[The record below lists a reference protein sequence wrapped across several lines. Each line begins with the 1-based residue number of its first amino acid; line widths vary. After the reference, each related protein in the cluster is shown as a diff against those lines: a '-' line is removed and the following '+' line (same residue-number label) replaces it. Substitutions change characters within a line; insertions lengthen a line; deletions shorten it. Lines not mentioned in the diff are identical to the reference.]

1 MTDSESK
8 EPKKST
14 SSDTDET
21 AAEERSPWFVTGV
34 FGALGFE
41 FVGFVV
47 GGYIV
52 GDVIDDSFG
61 SEPWGVITMVLLG
74 LLGVLWHIYRVAK
87 RFLE

>member
-1 MTDSESK
+1 MTDSKSN
-8 EPKKST
+8 EPKSRT
-14 SSDTDET
+14 SSEPNDTPS
-21 AAEERSPWFVTGV
+21 EERSPWYVAGV

-41 FVGFVV
+41 FVGFTI

-52 GDVIDDSFG
+52 GAAIDGRFDTH
-61 SEPWGVITMVLLG
+61 PWGVITMVLLG

>member
-1 MTDSESK
+1 MKDSESK
-8 EPKKST
+8 EPKRSS

-21 AAEERSPWFVTGV
+21 AAEEQSAWYVAGV

-41 FVGFVV
+41 FVGFII

-52 GDVIDDSFG
+52 GDIIDGKFG
-61 SEPWGVITMVLLG
+61 TEPWGVVTMVLLG